1 LFTELVNQFPL
12 VTEQTVV
19 DQLHGIAK
27 ILNCNSIELTVI
39 NKYLRK
45 HGVSLNVEPQQGSLS
60 KSYTFSNTALALQ
73 KVYAEW
79 PIHLLQIVTY
89 CLQLNPKNR
98 RNAAQLLDMD
108 FFTFGTFILEFS
120 KELENKLKCDQNR
133 MKHK

>member
-12 VTEQTVV
+12 VTEQTVIN
-19 DQLHGIAK
+19 QLYGIVK
-27 ILNCNSIELTVI
+27 ILNCNSIELTII

-45 HGVSLNVEPQQGSLS
+45 HGVNLNLEPQQGPLS

-79 PIHLLQIVTY
+79 PIHLLEIVTH

-108 FFTFGTFILEFS
+108 FFTFGTFVLEFS
-120 KELENKLKCDQNR
+120 KELENKLKCDQNHT
-133 MKHK
+133 KHK